1 MKLVRPLLY
10 GTMEYKEITWQF
22 EGSTDTMDQP
32 LRKKRIFTYTSFH
45 RDIDSINIRL
55 LAELQRDPRL
65 TMSELGRRIGM
76 SSPAVTER
84 VRRLE
89 EAGVIQGYRLDVNP
103 AALGLPITVY
113 VRVRPN
119 AGQLPKIMELAQ
131 QIPEVVECHRVTG
144 EDCFVLKVHIPAID
158 QLDRLLD
165 GFLLYGSTITTIIQ
179 SSPVPLRPPPLP
191 EDDFLDE

>member
-1 MKLVRPLLY
+1 
-10 GTMEYKEITWQF
+10 MEQ
-22 EGSTDTMDQP
+22 D
-32 LRKKRIFTYTSFH
+32 LKKKQLFTYTSFSQE
-45 RDIDSINIRL
+45 IDAVNKRIL
-55 LAELQRDPRL
+55 EELQRDPRL

-89 EAGVIQGYRLDVNP
+89 ETGIIRGYRLELNP
-103 AALGLPITVY
+103 VALGLPIAAY
-113 VRVRPN
+113 VRIRPN
-119 AGQLPKIMELAQ
+119 AGQLPRIVELAQ

-165 GFLLYGSTITTIIQ
+165 SFLLYGSTTTTIIQ
-179 SSPVPLRPPPLP
+179 STPVPLRPPPLP
-191 EDDFLDE
+191 EEDLIE